1 MNCSRWGRASLCHGR
16 LDIDDQVVRLVRK
29 DRVPGSQIA
38 SMTLI
43 ELMQDLSMS
52 KLQVRLGEL
61 VRLEP

>member
-1 MNCSRWGRASLCHGR
+1 
-16 LDIDDQVVRLVRK
+16 VRK

-38 SMTLI
+38 GMTLI

-61 VRLEP
+61 VRLEFRRSSVEHNRGEGAGVAAQPDG

>member
-1 MNCSRWGRASLCHGR
+1 M
-16 LDIDDQVVRLVRK
+16 VRLVRK

-61 VRLEP
+61 VRLEPWGEGSGVAAQADG